1 VAVAGGYVPRCE
13 CSADGCRAVRELAEI
28 TVRRVGDVLVGIIGG
43 HTFVNERHA
52 RAPLGR
58 IVFQREP

>member
-1 VAVAGGYVPRCE
+1 
-13 CSADGCRAVRELAEI
+13 
-28 TVRRVGDVLVGIIGG
+28 VGDVLVGIIGG